1 MGSLANPKWLM
12 QLALFRPPLSSP
24 RWEQLPREVQQQTV
38 RLLATML
45 SEYWTRTLACPAI
58 REARDE

>member
-1 MGSLANPKWLM
+1 MRNLPNPKWLM
-12 QLALFRPPLSSP
+12 QLALFRPPLSSQ

-45 SEYWTRTLACPAI
+45 SEYWTRMLAPPAT